1 MVIFHKTQKKLKN
14 LLTESRFFGKIPF
27 QINDNSLENH
37 MSKSVY
43 TDQMVAT
50 MSARAPLNA
59 EICSEL
65 ASEFGNGITSRSV
78 IAKAK
83 SLGLDYTVK
92 AKPARKKAAASK
104 ADIVNAI
111 AKAVDADAGS
121 LDGLVKAPANAL
133 SALLS
138 NLS

>member
-1 MVIFHKTQKKLKN
+1 
-14 LLTESRFFGKIPF
+14 
-27 QINDNSLENH
+27 

-43 TDQMVAT
+43 TDQMVTT

-92 AKPARKKAAASK
+92 AKPARKKATATK
-104 ADIVNAI
+104 MDIVNAI
-111 AKAVDADAGS
+111 AKAVDADDGS
-121 LDGLVKAPANAL
+121 LDGLVKAPASAL
-133 SALLS
+133 SALLR
-138 NLS
+138 NV

>member
-1 MVIFHKTQKKLKN
+1 
-14 LLTESRFFGKIPF
+14 
-27 QINDNSLENH
+27 

-43 TDQMVAT
+43 TDHMVEI
-50 MSARAPLNA
+50 MRECAPLNSA
-59 EICSEL
+59 ICAEL
-65 ASEFGNGITSRSV
+65 ATQFGNGITARSV

-83 SLGLDYTVK
+83 SAGIEYIVK
-92 AKPARKKAAASK
+92 AKPARKKATATK
-104 ADIVNAI
+104 MDIVRAI
-111 AKAVDADAGS
+111 AKAVDADDGE

>member
-1 MVIFHKTQKKLKN
+1 
-14 LLTESRFFGKIPF
+14 
-27 QINDNSLENH
+27 

-43 TDQMVAT
+43 TDQMVEI
-50 MSARAPLNA
+50 MRSRAPLNA
-59 EICSEL
+59 DICLDL
-65 ASEFGNGITSRSV
+65 AVEFGKGITARSV

-83 SLGLDYTVK
+83 SAGIDYTVK
-92 AKPARKKAAASK
+92 AKPARKKATATK
-104 ADIVNAI
+104 MDLVNAI

>member
-1 MVIFHKTQKKLKN
+1 
-14 LLTESRFFGKIPF
+14 
-27 QINDNSLENH
+27 

-43 TDQMVAT
+43 TAEMVGT

-92 AKPARKKAAASK
+92 AKPARKKVAASK
-104 ADIVNAI
+104 ADLVNAI

>member
-1 MVIFHKTQKKLKN
+1 MVT
-14 LLTESRFFGKIPF
+14 
-27 QINDNSLENH
+27 
-37 MSKSVY
+37 
-43 TDQMVAT
+43 T

-92 AKPARKKAAASK
+92 AKPARKKVAASK
-104 ADIVNAI
+104 ADLVNAI
-111 AKAVDADAGS
+111 AKAVDADDGS